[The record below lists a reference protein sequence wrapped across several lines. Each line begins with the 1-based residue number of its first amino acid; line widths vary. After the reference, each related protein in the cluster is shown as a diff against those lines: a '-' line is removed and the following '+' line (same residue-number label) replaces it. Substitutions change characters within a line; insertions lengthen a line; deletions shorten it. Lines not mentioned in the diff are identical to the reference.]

1 MGQDAGIFALK
12 AKKYFWFDRL
22 KNMQGWMYATG
33 ADSGTLEVDRAELIM
48 MRMRK
53 PDKEDDQVDRFD
65 AMLVADLSKAAW
77 LADPNQYNRS
87 RASWCDSVMRFV
99 NMFPNDKFS
108 IKSDEDQEYS
118 DGVTDRYEQVKLE
131 DA

>member
-1 MGQDAGIFALK
+1 MGQDAGIYALK
-12 AKKYFWFDRL
+12 AKKYYWFDRL
-22 KNMQGWMYATG
+22 KNMQGWMYAAG

-65 AMLVADLSKAAW
+65 AMLVADLSKTAW
-77 LADPNQYNRS
+77 LADPDPYHQSRS
-87 RASWCDSVMRFV
+87 LWCDKVIQFI

-108 IKSDEDQEYS
+108 IKSDEDEEYYS
-118 DGVTDRYEQVKLE
+118 AVGESYEKIKLE